1 MPSVT
6 LTDFLQVTQWSPDQ
20 LAQQIGR
27 TTDDILWWTH
37 HHEELPQQL
46 QNWMTRVVMAFQTK
60 PPAMGY
66 ALERPSS
73 CSFND
78 DPSMTV
84 VCNVCGL
91 APRCRQGIYAK
102 N

>member
-20 LAQQIGR
+20 LARQIGR

-37 HHEELPQQL
+37 HDNELPHQL
-46 QNWMTRVVMAFQTK
+46 QEWMARIVTAFQTEH
-60 PPAMGY
+60 PPRGY
-66 ALERPSS
+66 AMERPAG
-73 CSFND
+73 CAFNE
-78 DPSMTV
+78 DPSITV

-91 APRCRQGIYAK
+91 APRCGQGIYAK
-102 N
+102 H